1 MSARKQEA
9 ANSIDLGESKASLP
23 QHSRGAVGALSVGLR
38 AVAGAGRSSPSALG
52 QCPSVPQPAGPRLGR
67 GHLLLG
73 HPCLQGQP
81 SGPLVP
87 GPAEVSCSF
96 PLSFALS
103 PPACML
109 CGRAEADPHIC
120 GKKLQKQGICAHLF
134 CLFFTKKLFNQ
145 ESMDGVSLKDI
156 RRTIK
161 QASQRRCFVCGESGA
176 AITCCQEGCD
186 RSFHL
191 PCAVEGECIT
201 QYFGLYRSFCWQHRP
216 EQAVEAAPGENTA
229 CLICLDPVEDRKSYG
244 TLVCPAC
251 KHAWFHRA
259 CIQNQAIYAG
269 FFCFQCPHCQN
280 EYRFLME
287 MLTMGIRIPKRIP
300 SGEDDSAYEEL
311 YERHSRCDARECLC
325 PGGRQHAEEQGPW
338 QLLLCCSCAAEG
350 THRRCSFMKHST
362 VIWECDSCA
371 GLGTASSGSSEVT
384 GPITESQSRSGPSH
398 SSPAPETSSP
408 SSTGLQ
414 APSGLSHG
422 SPVLVGRS
430 WCRPPGPDR
439 LRDRSRSRCR
449 AQKPYSRRTRG
460 RGRSRAPAPRAESS
474 SPAQSVPG
482 CSRGSPV
489 PETGSPS
496 TPSSARLQSSRRPSR
511 PGPVRGRDR
520 FPLTTSGPEPLQPAR
535 TLTRDQPCAGPACWP

>member
-1 MSARKQEA
+1 MDDA
-9 ANSIDLGESKASLP
+9 AKGTAKPCPQANGADVTVAIVTRGGQAYIKHRWAQAVPQCDLRGAESG
-23 QHSRGAVGALSVGLR
+23 SRGRQKLPKRPGAGPLR
-38 AVAGAGRSSPSALG
+38 AAASGA
-52 QCPSVPQPAGPRLGR
+52 QAGPWAPAAGTPVPARPALR
-67 GHLLLG
+67 DA
-73 HPCLQGQP
+73 C
-81 SGPLVP
+81 P

-191 PCAVEGECIT
+191 PCAVEGECVM

-287 MLTMGIRIPKRIP
+287 MLTMGIRIPRRLVFLFQVTRQEGASVVPCQGLPLRSRPSALSPQPGLQLHAGVRKRA
-300 SGEDDSAYEEL
+300 G
-311 YERHSRCDARECLC
+311 
-325 PGGRQHAEEQGPW
+325 GGRA
-338 QLLLCCSCAAEG
+338 G
-350 THRRCSFMKHST
+350 TPCICLM
-362 VIWECDSCA
+362 
-371 GLGTASSGSSEVT
+371 
-384 GPITESQSRSGPSH
+384 
-398 SSPAPETSSP
+398 
-408 SSTGLQ
+408 
-414 APSGLSHG
+414 
-422 SPVLVGRS
+422 
-430 WCRPPGPDR
+430 PG
-439 LRDRSRSRCR
+439 
-449 AQKPYSRRTRG
+449 
-460 RGRSRAPAPRAESS
+460 
-474 SPAQSVPG
+474 
-482 CSRGSPV
+482 
-489 PETGSPS
+489 
-496 TPSSARLQSSRRPSR
+496 
-511 PGPVRGRDR
+511 
-520 FPLTTSGPEPLQPAR
+520 
-535 TLTRDQPCAGPACWP
+535 

>member
-1 MSARKQEA
+1 MDDA
-9 ANSIDLGESKASLP
+9 AKGTAKPCPQANGADVTVAIVTRGGQAYIKHRWAQAVPQCDLRGAESG
-23 QHSRGAVGALSVGLR
+23 SRGRQELPKRPGAGPLR
-38 AVAGAGRSSPSALG
+38 AAASGA
-52 QCPSVPQPAGPRLGR
+52 QAGPWAPAAGTPVPARPALR
-67 GHLLLG
+67 DA
-73 HPCLQGQP
+73 C
-81 SGPLVP
+81 P

-161 QASQRRCFVCGESGA
+161 QASQRHCFVCGESGA

-191 PCAVEGECIT
+191 PCAVEGECVT

-229 CLICLDPVEDRKSYG
+229 CLICLDPVEDRKTYG

-287 MLTMGIRIPKRIP
+287 MLTMGIRIPRRIP

-371 GLGTASSGSSEVT
+371 GLGTGKR
-384 GPITESQSRSGPSH
+384 QSTR
-398 SSPAPETSSP
+398 
-408 SSTGLQ
+408 
-414 APSGLSHG
+414 
-422 SPVLVGRS
+422 V
-430 WCRPPGPDR
+430 PPGEAWQRVPI
-439 LRDRSRSRCR
+439 L
-449 AQKPYSRRTRG
+449 G
-460 RGRSRAPAPRAESS
+460 LAE
-474 SPAQSVPG
+474 PL
-482 CSRGSPV
+482 CSRGVGGTALASPDAGLGGRARDLPASPYSLQLQLGGHGSHHREPVMIGAV
-489 PETGSPS
+489 PQL
-496 TPSSARLQSSRRPSR
+496 SS
-511 PGPVRGRDR
+511 
-520 FPLTTSGPEPLQPAR
+520 
-535 TLTRDQPCAGPACWP
+535 TRDQQRQNQQHSGIGVVLSLCSRGEQQPQQHWLPGSIGAVPRLPSA

>member
-1 MSARKQEA
+1 
-9 ANSIDLGESKASLP
+9 
-23 QHSRGAVGALSVGLR
+23 
-38 AVAGAGRSSPSALG
+38 
-52 QCPSVPQPAGPRLGR
+52 
-67 GHLLLG
+67 
-73 HPCLQGQP
+73 
-81 SGPLVP
+81 
-87 GPAEVSCSF
+87 
-96 PLSFALS
+96 
-103 PPACML
+103 ML
-109 CGRAEADPHIC
+109 CGRAEADPDIC
-120 GKKLQKQGICAHLF
+120 GYKLQKLGLCAHLF
-134 CLFFTKKLFNQ
+134 CLFFANELFQ
-145 ESMDGVSLKDI
+145 EQVNNVGLMGFPLEDI
-156 RRTIK
+156 LHTVEHAA
-161 QASQRRCFVCGESGA
+161 QQRCFVCGESGA

-191 PCAVEGECIT
+191 PCAVEGECVT
-201 QYFGLYRSFCWQHRP
+201 QFLPQYRSFCWQHRP

-244 TLVCPAC
+244 TMVCPAC

-259 CIQNQAIYAG
+259 CIQGQAARASI
-269 FFCFQCPHCQN
+269 CFRCPLCRDEHA
-280 EYRFLME
+280 FLME
-287 MLTMGIRIPKRIP
+287 MFNMGIRIPFRSP
-300 SGEDDSAYEEL
+300 AWENEPADAAPN
-311 YERHSRCDARECLC
+311 ERHSRCDARECLC

-350 THRRCSFMKHST
+350 THRRCSHFGT
-362 VIWECDSCA
+362 DTARWECNSCA
-371 GLGTASSGSSEVT
+371 GLGTASSGSSEVA
-384 GPITESQSRSGPSH
+384 GPITESQSGSGPSH

-414 APSGLSHG
+414 VASGPSQS
-422 SPVLVGRS
+422 SPVPES
-430 WCRPPGPDR
+430 SSCSSPPGPDR
-439 LRDRSRSRCR
+439 VRDRSRSRRR

-520 FPLTTSGPEPLQPAR
+520 SRLRRRAQNPYSRPGR
-535 TLTRDQPCAGPACWP
+535 

>member
-9 ANSIDLGESKASLP
+9 ADSME
-23 QHSRGAVGALSVGLR
+23 
-38 AVAGAGRSSPSALG
+38 
-52 QCPSVPQPAGPRLGR
+52 
-67 GHLLLG
+67 
-73 HPCLQGQP
+73 
-81 SGPLVP
+81 
-87 GPAEVSCSF
+87 
-96 PLSFALS
+96 
-103 PPACML
+103 PACML

-120 GKKLQKQGICAHLF
+120 GKKLQKQGICAHVF
-134 CLFFTKKLFNQ
+134 CLFFATGLVRQWVNSVALMGFPL
-145 ESMDGVSLKDI
+145 EDI
-156 RRTIK
+156 RCTVEHAAQK
-161 QASQRRCFVCGESGA
+161 RCFVCGESGA

-191 PCAVEGECIT
+191 PCAVEGECVT
-201 QYFGLYRSFCWQHRP
+201 QFLPQYRSFCWQHRP

-244 TLVCPAC
+244 TMVCPVC
-251 KHAWFHRA
+251 KHAWFQRA
-259 CIQNQAIYAG
+259 CIQVGALPSPTGGARRAPSSTKASRLLLMFPLQGQAARAG
-269 FFCFQCPHCQN
+269 ICFQCPLC
-280 EYRFLME
+280 RDRRAFLKE
-287 MLTMGIRIPKRIP
+287 MLTMGIRIIFRSPAWEN
-300 SGEDDSAYEEL
+300 GHADDEEN
-311 YERHSRCDARECLC
+311 ERHSRCDARECLC

-350 THRRCSFMKHST
+350 THRQCSHLGT
-362 VIWECDSCA
+362 GAARWECNSCA

-520 FPLTTSGPEPLQPAR
+520 SRLRRRAQNPYSRPGR
-535 TLTRDQPCAGPACWP
+535 